1 MRLCESRSNGAIMRR
16 SVLLIFS
23 VALFSANCKSQNH
36 SIVDGHFDTLDVYT
50 SALYA
55 IVQHHDS
62 ASESRLKRY
71 SVSNETPSF
80 FVLGWPFRS
89 EIERRLG
96 VDELT
101 FIDERNRR
109 MCVLNELSTLTS
121 KRRSDTKVFFS
132 TIVDG
137 LFFAEVAVYKS
148 KSLRFSDR
156 PQFGAA
162 AVYMFEVEGGN
173 VVMLDVKEIHYN

>member
-1 MRLCESRSNGAIMRR
+1 SEGTIKIRPVAIAGLEQLLIVLTNIVVNLTLIRPHSLRPSLAREVNIMRFLQREVRTYLFSDRCLTKEERSEMRLCESRSNGAIMRR

-71 SVSNETPSF
+71 S
-80 FVLGWPFRS
+80 
-89 EIERRLG
+89 
-96 VDELT
+96 
-101 FIDERNRR
+101 
-109 MCVLNELSTLTS
+109 
-121 KRRSDTKVFFS
+121 
-132 TIVDG
+132 
-137 LFFAEVAVYKS
+137 
-148 KSLRFSDR
+148 
-156 PQFGAA
+156 
-162 AVYMFEVEGGN
+162 
-173 VVMLDVKEIHYN
+173 